1 MELISKS
8 DVEDQMAEPAD
19 TRIAKP
25 TIAEV
30 LAQFLEE
37 QRGGMSAR
45 TLARHRDA
53 VELLQH
59 CLNDY
64 GPSSLDR
71 EETEAFDR
79 LEDAEGTEHR
89 EFCEIFGPEHILPNV
104 GEFLGWFMVRKVIV
118 GKETLRA
125 AGTMVKKLAV
135 WLAEKGYVTSEWAED
150 AAERGT
156 KAAKDLPDAEDLAF
170 RLHAFAEDH
179 ARNSRKD
186 DIEGHF
192 TIARVESGKIWL
204 KGVMSHDPDI
214 GPIKLP
220 EDIIK
225 RCRVDWDISG
235 IIGRAGKGWRFI
247 EVWNVYP

>member
-8 DVEDQMAEPAD
+8 DTDA
-19 TRIAKP
+19 RIANP
-25 TIAEV
+25 TIAVV

-37 QRGGMSAR
+37 QRGDMSAR
-45 TLARHRDA
+45 TFARHRDA

-59 CLNDY
+59 CLNEY

-71 EETEAFDR
+71 EEADVLDR
-79 LEDAEGTEHR
+79 LGDAKGIEHR

-104 GEFLGWFMVRKVIV
+104 GEFLGWFMVRKVVV

-125 AGTMVKKLAV
+125 AGIMIKKLAV
-135 WLAEKGYVTSEWAED
+135 CLAEKGYVTSEWAED

-170 RLHAFAEDH
+170 RLHAFAKDH
-179 ARNSRKD
+179 ARDSRKG
-186 DIEGHF
+186 DIEDHF
-192 TIARVESGKIWL
+192 TISRVESGKIWL

-220 EDIIK
+220 EDIS
-225 RCRVDWDISG
+225 RGCRVGWDISG
-235 IIGRAGKGWRFI
+235 IIGRAGRGWRFI